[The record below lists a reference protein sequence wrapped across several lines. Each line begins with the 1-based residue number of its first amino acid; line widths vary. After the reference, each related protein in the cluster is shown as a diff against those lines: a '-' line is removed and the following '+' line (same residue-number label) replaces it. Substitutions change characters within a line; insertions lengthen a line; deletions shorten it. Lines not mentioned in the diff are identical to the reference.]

1 MKKRVCEREM
11 LRECGGKGAAMHN
24 RWKGIAAQ
32 KRRIK
37 YNDQSMT
44 TPCKV
49 SEQPSPVAQPAA
61 LHGYHGICLMVN
73 AFAASG
79 TVQ

>member
-24 RWKGIAAQ
+24 RCKGIAAQ

-44 TPCKV
+44 TPSKV
-49 SEQPSPVAQPAA
+49 SEQPSPAA
-61 LHGYHGICLMVN
+61 LHGYHGICLMV